1 MGIKSKNDERTVYE
15 RTSKT
20 GKKHLV
26 VRSNKKEKEPGEDVD
41 RKIKCASNKL
51 DRDLDDIDR
60 EIRELK

>member
-26 VRSNKKEKEPGEDVD
+26 VRPNKKEKELGEAAD
-41 RKIKCASNKL
+41 REIYHASKKL

-60 EIRELK
+60 EIRKLK

>member
-1 MGIKSKNDERTVYE
+1 MNE